1 MDKFISTFKTK
12 VINRQFGYF
21 LLTSD
26 DRMLAY
32 CMMVAEVMVDD
43 YWETI
48 LAIERK
54 GEGPYNSTAPLYLT
68 T

>member
-1 MDKFISTFKTK
+1 MDYLLGTYLGNIGWFLVEKKQFKMDKFISTFKTK

-43 YWETI
+43 Y
-48 LAIERK
+48 
-54 GEGPYNSTAPLYLT
+54 
-68 T
+68 

>member
-43 YWETI
+43 Y
-48 LAIERK
+48 
-54 GEGPYNSTAPLYLT
+54 
-68 T
+68 